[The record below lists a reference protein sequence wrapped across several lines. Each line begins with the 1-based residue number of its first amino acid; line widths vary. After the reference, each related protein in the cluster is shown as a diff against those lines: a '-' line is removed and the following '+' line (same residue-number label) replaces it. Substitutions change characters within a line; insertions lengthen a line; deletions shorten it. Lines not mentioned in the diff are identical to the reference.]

1 MFAFKVFSEVGE
13 IYFFSIYNCRKD
25 TYGVF
30 SEPVDLNEVSVLMM
44 HLAFWTC
51 LYAFV
56 IWFPVDDIR
65 LVMQLPDYLEVIEHP
80 MDFGTVRKKLLNGA
94 YASLEQF
101 EVRLSFL

>member
-1 MFAFKVFSEVGE
+1 MCITCFADSGPSTPLPDKKLLLFILDRLQKCVFFPGSFQSFCIFVLLMFAFMVFSEAGE

-30 SEPVDLNEVSVLMM
+30 SEPVDLNEVSILMM

-56 IWFPVDDIR
+56 I
-65 LVMQLPDYLEVIEHP
+65 
-80 MDFGTVRKKLLNGA
+80 
-94 YASLEQF
+94 
-101 EVRLSFL
+101 

>member
-1 MFAFKVFSEVGE
+1 MSKILDHQHLYLIKSYCCSSWTGFKSVFFFFFSSFQSFCIFVLLMFAFKVFSEVGE

-56 IWFPVDDIR
+56 I
-65 LVMQLPDYLEVIEHP
+65 
-80 MDFGTVRKKLLNGA
+80 
-94 YASLEQF
+94 
-101 EVRLSFL
+101 